1 VSLRLRL
8 TLLNGLVLLLAI
20 GAFAGLAYAIQARA
34 LQTSLD
40 TSLQEQARWFGDN
53 ASLWFDRSSRRPRGV
68 VLPDPRTFSAPDVLI
83 QIDGPAGEM
92 YARSRS
98 LGDSSLPSDP
108 DMLRRAFGGEAWFTD
123 LEVDGEPV
131 RLYVAPLRV
140 GRGAGGEGG
149 QIAAMIE
156 VARPLTSL
164 HESLQSLQTSFLLV
178 GAAGVLVSL
187 VAGWL
192 LARAALRPI
201 DRLAAAAHAIGA
213 ARDFSRRVAEAD
225 GRPDEVGRL
234 AQEFNRMLAQLE
246 AAYHQ
251 LEAALAAQRRFV
263 ADASHELRTPLA
275 VLRGNLDLLGSAL
288 PVVNEDSE
296 APGHLLADMQSETER
311 MGRLVGDLLLLA
323 QADAGQHL
331 TLGPVEL
338 APVVRDAFRAAR
350 FFREGIELR
359 LGSQPE
365 DIWVAGDADRI
376 KQVLLILL
384 DNALKYTPIGGRVSV
399 EARLS
404 GTHVVLNV
412 ADTGPGVPP
421 AVRERIFDRFYRA
434 DVARGRG
441 GAGLGLAIARW
452 IVDEHHGKLRIESNI
467 PGPGSVF
474 SIWLPTIP
482 PPPPRFNNLSARN
495 SRPAPAVGVR

>member
-1 VSLRLRL
+1 MSLRLRL
-8 TLLNGLVLLLAI
+8 TLLNGLVLLLAM
-20 GAFAGLAYAIQARA
+20 GAFATLAYAIQARA

-40 TSLQEQARWFGDN
+40 SSLKDQARWFGDN
-53 ASLWFDRSSRRPRGV
+53 ASLWFDRSSRRPRGL

-83 QIDGPAGEM
+83 QIDGPGGEM

-98 LGDSSLPSDP
+98 LGDSSLPVESD
-108 DMLRRAFGGEAWFTD
+108 MVRRAFAGEAWFSQVD
-123 LEVDGEPV
+123 LDGEPA

-140 GRGAGGEGG
+140 SWPGGGEGG
-149 QIAAMIE
+149 QVAMIL
-156 VARPLTSL
+156 VARPLSSL
-164 HESLQSLQTSFLLV
+164 NQSLQSLQTSFLVV

-213 ARDFSRRVAEAD
+213 ARDFSRRVPESAS
-225 GRPDEVGRL
+225 RPDEVGRL
-234 AQEFNRMLAQLE
+234 AAEFNRMLGQLQ
-246 AAYHQ
+246 AAYNQ
-251 LEAALAAQRRFV
+251 LEAALSAQRRFV

-275 VLRGNLDLLGSAL
+275 VLRGNLDLLGSSLATATTQGS
-288 PVVNEDSE
+288 D
-296 APGHLLADMQSETER
+296 GRGFLLADMQSETER

-331 TLGPVEL
+331 TLEPVEL
-338 APVVRDAFRAAR
+338 APLVRDAFRAAR
-350 FFREGIELR
+350 FFREDVELR
-359 LGSQPE
+359 LEDVPE
-365 DIWVAGDADRI
+365 DAWVAGDADRL

-384 DNALKYTPIGGRVSV
+384 DNALKYTPDGGQVW
-399 EARLS
+399 LS
-404 GTHVVLNV
+404 GRRDATQVTLSV

-421 AVRERIFDRFYRA
+421 EDRERIFDRFYRA
-434 DVARGRG
+434 DLARGRG

-452 IVDEHHGKLRIESNI
+452 IVDEHHGTLRVESNN

-474 SIWLPTIP
+474 SVCLPSIAS
-482 PPPPRFNNLSARN
+482 PPRTFNNLSGHNA
-495 SRPAPAVGVR
+495 RPAPPVGVR